1 MKNYLLFF
9 LLLPVFSFAQKRG
22 DTKIIITVNSKDS
35 ITKKVKEAFAKNN
48 FLIKD
53 DGYKTVVTTY
63 PKEFKNVPGYSM
75 AKAEINGNTITLRG
89 MYNITDSDDLN
100 SNRDPKEYKPI
111 IYYKGSHGW
120 KLLMSVVSQLDGQVS
135 FAK

>member
-22 DTKIIITVNSKDS
+22 DTKIIIPVNSKDS